1 MANQQPTG
9 FKEFLRKRVVALKR
23 KPQTIALLVL
33 AIAFIFYSLNLTQ
46 FSNTTARINR
56 AGMGLCE
63 FATMLFSILS
73 MVCFLNSF
81 PHRQKVKIPMLV
93 LLFVMIAIVLYSGVH
108 YEGKINEY
116 LAEGNAT
123 FDYITRARSILHVH
137 RWILAAA
144 AALTALLPVYTPLLR
159 KINTNIEIEGNKG
172 MGAIDIS
179 GEDA

>member
-1 MANQQPTG
+1 MAKQQPAG

-23 KPQTIALLVL
+23 KPQTIALIVL
-33 AIAFIFYSLNLTQ
+33 AIAFIYYSLNLTQ

-81 PHRQKVKIPMLV
+81 PHRQKVKIPMLI
-93 LLFVMIAIVLYSGVH
+93 LLFVMIAIVLYSGIH
-108 YEGKINEY
+108 YESKITEY
-116 LAEGNAT
+116 LAEGNT
-123 FDYITRARSILHVH
+123 SFPYIENAKSILHVH

-144 AALTALLPVYTPLLR
+144 AALPALLPVYAPLLR
-159 KINTNIEIEGNKG
+159 KINTNIEIEGNKN

>member
-23 KPQTIALLVL
+23 KPQTIALIVL

-73 MVCFLNSF
+73 MVCFLNAF

-93 LLFVMIAIVLYSGVH
+93 LLFVMIAIVMYGGIH

-116 LAEGNAT
+116 LAEGN
-123 FDYITRARSILHVH
+123 
-137 RWILAAA
+137 
-144 AALTALLPVYTPLLR
+144 
-159 KINTNIEIEGNKG
+159 KN